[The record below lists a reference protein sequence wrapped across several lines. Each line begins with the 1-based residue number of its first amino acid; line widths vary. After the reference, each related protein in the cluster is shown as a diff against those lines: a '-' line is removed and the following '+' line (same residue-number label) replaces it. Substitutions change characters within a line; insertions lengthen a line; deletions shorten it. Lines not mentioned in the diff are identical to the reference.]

1 MTRSANQLPTPNTPR
16 PSANIARYQAV
27 RRIRIDP
34 KLMGPRSPSPCSR
47 SAHGLNQAAGATGL
61 NLASKL
67 ENEYVKRVAF
77 DIPIDSPNGL
87 GQIVSGYEPAGPAH
101 QVFE

>member
-1 MTRSANQLPTPNTPR
+1 
-16 PSANIARYQAV
+16 
-27 RRIRIDP
+27 
-34 KLMGPRSPSPCSR
+34 
-47 SAHGLNQAAGATGL
+47 LNQATGATGL